1 MDAAEAVDR
10 LLEVS
15 DDVRAVVVFERGG
28 EPIASNLGEDEAAE
42 TAALADA
49 MLAYTD
55 AMRDS
60 AAVQQVRAMTRGGD
74 VYLRRDGDRAALAVA
89 APGSMPGLVQHDL
102 RTLLA
107 ALPRRRARSKTG
119 ASA

>member
-1 MDAAEAVDR
+1 MDAAEALDR

-49 MLAYTD
+49 MLAYADT
-55 AMRDS
+55 MRDS
-60 AAVQQVRAMTRGGD
+60 AAVQQVRAVTTGGD
-74 VYLRRDGDRAALAVA
+74 VYLRRDGDRAVLAIA

-107 ALPRRRARSKTG
+107 GLPRRRTRSKARAG
-119 ASA
+119 A